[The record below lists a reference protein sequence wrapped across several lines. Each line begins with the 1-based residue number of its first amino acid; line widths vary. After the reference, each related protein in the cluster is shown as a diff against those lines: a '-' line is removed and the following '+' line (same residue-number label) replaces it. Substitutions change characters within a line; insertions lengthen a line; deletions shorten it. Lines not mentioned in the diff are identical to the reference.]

1 MVGCF
6 YTDSVTKSRIHD
18 GRAGFKGIGLF
29 RTKKKSEFNSV
40 TSEHPFILRILSYL
54 KFLGVEP
61 SRNICLVRGNW
72 SGPAIGLNRIRECEK
87 RIYLLNKFYPFVGD
101 LDLTLFV
108 KTTDCL
114 LKYFFTHLKF
124 PFYILRRAFVSK
136 FGFPSNC
143 LEVIQDFVES

>member
-40 TSEHPFILRILSYL
+40 TSEHPFILRILVCEGFERVSP
-54 KFLGVEP
+54 GT
-61 SRNICLVRGNW
+61 
-72 SGPAIGLNRIRECEK
+72 GPNRIRECEK
-87 RIYLLNKFYPFVGD
+87 RIYLLNKFYPFVGY

>member
-6 YTDSVTKSRIHD
+6 TTDSVTKSRVHD
-18 GRAGFKGIGLF
+18 GRE
-29 RTKKKSEFNSV
+29 KK
-40 TSEHPFILRILSYL
+40 
-54 KFLGVEP
+54 
-61 SRNICLVRGNW
+61 
-72 SGPAIGLNRIRECEK
+72 
-87 RIYLLNKFYPFVGD
+87 IYLLNKFDPFIGY
-101 LDLTLFV
+101 LDLSLFV

-114 LKYFFTHLKF
+114 LKHLFAHLKF

>member
-1 MVGCF
+1 MVGFF
-6 YTDSVTKSRIHD
+6 YTDSVTEFRVHD
-18 GRAGFKGIGLF
+18 GRE
-29 RTKKKSEFNSV
+29 KKS
-40 TSEHPFILRILSYL
+40 
-54 KFLGVEP
+54 
-61 SRNICLVRGNW
+61 
-72 SGPAIGLNRIRECEK
+72 
-87 RIYLLNKFYPFVGD
+87 YLLNKFDPFIGY

-124 PFYILRRAFVSK
+124 PFYILWRAFVSK

>member
-6 YTDSVTKSRIHD
+6 YTDSVTKSRVHD

-40 TSEHPFILRILSYL
+40 TSEHPFILRILVCEGFERVSTAT
-54 KFLGVEP
+54 
-61 SRNICLVRGNW
+61 
-72 SGPAIGLNRIRECEK
+72 GPNRIRECRE
-87 RIYLLNKFYPFVGD
+87 RIYLLNKFYPFIGD

-108 KTTDCL
+108 KTTNCL
-114 LKYFFTHLKF
+114 LEYFFTHLKF
-124 PFYILRRAFVSK
+124 PFYILRRAFISK